1 MAHHKLREDKKC
13 QNCGFIVRRR
23 FCPKCGQENIE
34 TRQSFLYLITHFIED
49 LVHYDGSFWK
59 TIKNLMFFPG
69 KLTREYLNG
78 KRKEYVAPVKLY
90 IFISFFV
97 FFVGGL
103 INKINTTPEID
114 TAALTPEQQNQLQQ
128 QQVNDSINRTI
139 TEESWFFNT
148 KEKSR
153 QEYDS
158 IQNTLT
164 EIEKDNTITRFFKT
178 KEIDLK
184 QRYTRTQWNEKVI
197 ELAKQ
202 NIPKFLFAYMPVFAF
217 FMWLFHSKKKWYY
230 FDHGIFTLHYFSFLL
245 LSSFLIIIINTID
258 NLCGTTLGPFNQFMF
273 FIINTWAFFYF
284 FLAHKRVYQYSK
296 TTTVFRGL
304 FLFGLNMLFLIIGI
318 VFYMFI
324 IFYLT

>member
-1 MAHHKLREDKKC
+1 MGHHKLREDKKC

-34 TRQSFLYLITHFIED
+34 TRQTFFYLFTHFIED

-78 KRKEYVAPVKLY
+78 RRKEYVAPVKLY

-103 INKINTTPEID
+103 INKLNTTAEVINNVNF
-114 TAALTPEQQNQLQQ
+114 TPSNQNGISQNQT
-128 QQVNDSINRTI
+128 NDSITVF
-139 TEESWFFNT
+139 TEESWPLNT
-148 KEKSR
+148 TEKNI

-158 IQNTLT
+158 IQNTLSEFEKDKGIERFLKRK
-164 EIEKDNTITRFFKT
+164 EIE
-178 KEIDLK
+178 LK
-184 QRYTRTQWNEKVI
+184 QRYTRSQWEEKIV
-197 ELAKQ
+197 ELAKS

-245 LSSFLIIIINTID
+245 LSSFIIIAINTLN
-258 NLCGTTLGPFNQFMF
+258 NLCGTVLGSFNLFMGF
-273 FIINTWAFFYF
+273 VINAWAFFYF
-284 FLAHKRVYQYSK
+284 FLAHKKVYNYSK
-296 TTTVFRGL
+296 TTTLFRGL
-304 FLFGLNMLFLIIGI
+304 FLFGLNMVFLTFGI
-318 VFYMFI
+318 AFYFFI
-324 IFYLT
+324 IFYLM